1 MKTVVILDYD
11 SKSMEG
17 YKRMLNSV
25 QGQFECKFFQ
35 MPEQAM
41 EYVRSYP
48 VAVLIS
54 ELEIGRASCRE
65 RV

>member
-41 EYVRSYP
+41 EVIRWQY
-48 VAVLIS
+48 
-54 ELEIGRASCRE
+54 
-65 RV
+65 